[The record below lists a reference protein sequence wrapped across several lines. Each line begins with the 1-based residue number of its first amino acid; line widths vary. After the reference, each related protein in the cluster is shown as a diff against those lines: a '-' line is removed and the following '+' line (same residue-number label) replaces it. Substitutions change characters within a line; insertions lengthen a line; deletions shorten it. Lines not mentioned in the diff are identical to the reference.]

1 MHEKHNLLQIPVISQ
16 MTAEI
21 TMRIEVDHQVII
33 AKNEDDLMTDDNK
46 IIVEKGL
53 QQIVHIDRIHQGKTD
68 TNHLE
73 TDINHQDAM
82 IATNHPE
89 EIPGTNHQE
98 EILDTNHP
106 GEIQDINHLDA
117 ILTDH
122 LTETID
128 LLNIAQIPAIT
139 VHDKV
144 TIIQ

>member
-1 MHEKHNLLQIPVISQ
+1 VLEKQNLLQINVINQ

-21 TMRIEVDHQVII
+21 ATKTEVAHQVIVAKIKDDQVIDASKMI
-33 AKNEDDLMTDDNK
+33 AEA
-46 IIVEKGL
+46 EP
-53 QQIVHIDRIHQGKTD
+53 QQIIHTDRIHLETTD

-73 TDINHQDAM
+73 TDINHHDEM

-89 EIPGTNHQE
+89 EILGTNHPE
-98 EILDTNHP
+98 EILDTNHLE
-106 GEIQDINHLDA
+106 EIQDINHLDV

-122 LTETID
+122 LTETIN

-139 VHDKV
+139 VRVKV